1 MRRTMHYMVAMAAA
15 LWMALPQVKAQTVNL
30 DFDPGIMYVKR
41 NEGMHINFQEGNE
54 WEITFTALD
63 TLGNEYYSPVGME
76 LKGGVYGDSTY
87 VVLQT
92 IDSILMYQPEPVMQ
106 AGVFVITEEYFPY
119 IAQVDSNTTI
129 HFYAD
134 VPLPLPAEGQ
144 KVVCNTFKEPLRVGF
159 MGTVLEKRRE
169 GNIIVMVCDPKVER
183 IRDFYQE
190 FIYCGKGGE
199 TKEETEARER
209 IERTHRVRRGVVVKA
224 ADKKKDEFKVIENPD
239 INIPFSWELNK
250 EGLKFPANEN
260 DGDAEWK
267 ELHKYAKG
275 KGSGTGKF
283 GSNATLEAY
292 LQGLLTIIADKQDE
306 KVGLEL
312 ATGIKLKGSF
322 GVNGEIEGALAIP
335 IGGKSLSKQL
345 PGNTGI
351 VVAVGFFL
359 RGKAGFN
366 VSLVANVGADGYIA
380 FQYDEDEGLLVNKAG
395 KCGLGDIAGLTGELS
410 GEAAF
415 SLGVLGDFK
424 FFGNKAE
431 FNAYLDGMKV
441 EGKIAGVAN
450 VNIQEE
456 KPSDLYGQYK
466 AYTDVNSLK
475 RSSGL
480 VAEVKTEIKGKEMKA
495 GGQVEIASITYNFA
509 PEISGESTVYVED
522 LSQQNKVQ
530 VRMKN
535 NGESLWAS
543 DVELWIYD
551 EDEKTWA
558 KKIVL
563 GKIGAMGDSHF
574 DFTANLEMEKGH
586 TYTFC
591 PVYQPINTN
600 MHISDKAISE
610 KLYVPYNV
618 TMPEPELDKHR
629 TVTLRATHEVAH
641 IPGARAGFLY
651 TDKMTDKGQIKEIEP
666 SLEIDGTIEAEIDM
680 PVTDFT
686 VQAFVEVDG
695 KRSYSELHKL
705 TPLTD
710 ETPIIL
716 PTTDVTYN
724 SATFNMRLC
733 VGFDEYLNFLPEFEY
748 TAEGDNTPQ
757 TIAVDTKNIK
767 DGVASVKV
775 EGLNVMT
782 NYTVKA
788 IVRYAGSTYESQKT
802 DKFTTSSPIDNI
814 EVTPS
819 YTSAKFSAM
828 VMEEY
833 DVENVRVK
841 LFLAKDKKLKNPMEI
856 QTELE
861 EEFEG
866 IVATCDV
873 EDLEMDETYY
883 YKIEVRK
890 LAEKEVY
897 YSDVLQFN
905 TLNGLSAT
913 LSKPIVKSTSAT
925 LRGKT
930 TDYVLN
936 AIKEGKA
943 YSGRFYFSK
952 SKSSVTNRKSD
963 YVDVTITKADITA
976 EIEGLTSETKYY
988 CMLALELDGENVN
1001 NSEIISFTTPDP
1013 YDVTTLDAV
1022 VEDATV
1028 TLAGELTLEAY
1039 DEIKSDQYNTIY
1051 AGFEYALSK
1060 EELMSD
1066 TKEGVTRLLEVS
1078 LEKSETDALFH
1089 HTLEFEAGSLY
1100 YYRAFIYVDGKDYPA
1115 NIKTF
1120 QTLEYDGDLIPLAKK
1135 KR

>member
-1 MRRTMHYMVAMAAA
+1 MVAMAAA

-41 NEGMHINFQEGNE
+41 NEGMHISFQEGNE

-134 VPLPLPAEGQ
+134 MPLPLPAEGQ
-144 KVVCNTFKEPLRVGF
+144 KVVCNTFKEPLRLGF

-169 GNIIVMVCDPKVER
+169 GNVIVMVCDPTVER

-209 IERTHRVRRGVVVKA
+209 IERTHRMRRGVVVRA
-224 ADKKKDEFKVIENPD
+224 AEEEEPSIDDPD
-239 INIPFSWELNK
+239 IELSIDINLFGKDLPFPSNAPDKTLEEITK
-250 EGLKFPANEN
+250 KVT
-260 DGDAEWK
+260 
-267 ELHKYAKG
+267 G
-275 KGSGTGKF
+275 KGEGKF
-283 GSNATLEAY
+283 DAGITLTGTAK
-292 LQGLLTIIADKQDE
+292 GLLTIIADQKDE
-306 KVGLEL
+306 KVGIEVSLEGKLSGKASVSGSVQGAVPLRFGKAVSKKLPLNSEALL
-312 ATGIKLKGSF
+312 A
-322 GVNGEIEGALAIP
+322 A
-335 IGGKSLSKQL
+335 
-345 PGNTGI
+345 
-351 VVAVGFFL
+351 GFFL
-359 RGKAGFN
+359 RGQAE
-366 VSLVANVGADGYIA
+366 VSISSSVECSATGYLA
-380 FQYDEDEGLLVNKAG
+380 LQYDEEQGWHIRTNG
-395 KCGLGDIAGLTGELS
+395 SSSMGDMAGLKGELS
-410 GEAAF
+410 GMAAYT
-415 SLGVLGDFK
+415 LGVLGK
-424 FFGNKAE
+424 GQILNKKYDADIGL
-431 FNAYLDGMKV
+431 YLDGINL
-441 EGKIAGVAN
+441 EGKITADLN
-450 VNIQEE
+450 SNIKEDSP
-456 KPSDLYGQYK
+456 KDLYTQYK
-466 AYTDVNSLK
+466 TYSGGNHLV
-475 RSSGL
+475 RSSQ
-480 VAEVKTEIKGKEMKA
+480 VAAEVSTKIKDKDRKLGGKIVIA
-495 GGQVEIASITYNFA
+495 QVEYNFA
-509 PEISGESTVYVED
+509 PEISGESVVAIDD
-522 LSQQNKVQ
+522 LEQQNKVS
-530 VRMKN
+530 VRVKN
-535 NGESLWAS
+535 NGMSLWAA

-551 EDEKTWA
+551 EDEKAWA
-558 KKIVL
+558 KKVVL
-563 GKIGAMGDSHF
+563 GKMGALDDSDF
-574 DFTANLEMEKGH
+574 DFTANLELEKGH

-591 PVYQPINTN
+591 PVYKPINTN

-610 KLYVPYNV
+610 NWYVPYNV

-833 DVENVRVK
+833 DVENVTVK
-841 LFLAKDKKLKNPMEI
+841 LFLAKDKKLNNPMEI

-913 LSKPIVKSTSAT
+913 ISKPIVKSTSAT

-1066 TKEGVTRLLEVS
+1066 SKEGVTRLLEVS

-1089 HTLEFEAGSLY
+1089 HTLEFEPGSLY

-1135 KR
+1135 K

>member
-1 MRRTMHYMVAMAAA
+1 MVAMAAA

-41 NEGMHINFQEGNE
+41 NEGMHISFQEGNE

-106 AGVFVITEEYFPY
+106 SGVFVITEEYFPY

-134 VPLPLPAEGQ
+134 VPLPLPVEGQ
-144 KVVCNTFKEPLRVGF
+144 KVVCNTFKEPLRLGF

-169 GNIIVMVCDPKVER
+169 GNVIVMVCDPTVER

-209 IERTHRVRRGVVVKA
+209 IERTHRMRRGVVVRA
-224 ADKKKDEFKVIENPD
+224 AEEEEPSIDDPD
-239 INIPFSWELNK
+239 IELSIDINLFGKDLPFPSNAPDKTLEEITK
-250 EGLKFPANEN
+250 KVT
-260 DGDAEWK
+260 
-267 ELHKYAKG
+267 G
-275 KGSGTGKF
+275 KGEGKF
-283 GSNATLEAY
+283 DAGITLTGTAK
-292 LQGLLTIIADKQDE
+292 GLLTIIADQKDE
-306 KVGLEL
+306 KVGIEVSLEGKLSGKASVSGSVQGAVPLRFGKAVSKKLPLNSEALL
-312 ATGIKLKGSF
+312 A
-322 GVNGEIEGALAIP
+322 A
-335 IGGKSLSKQL
+335 
-345 PGNTGI
+345 
-351 VVAVGFFL
+351 GFFL
-359 RGKAGFN
+359 RGQAE
-366 VSLVANVGADGYIA
+366 VSISSSVECSATGYLA
-380 FQYDEDEGLLVNKAG
+380 LQYDEEQGWHIRTNG
-395 KCGLGDIAGLTGELS
+395 SSSMGDMAGLKGELS
-410 GEAAF
+410 GMAAYT
-415 SLGVLGDFK
+415 LGVLGK
-424 FFGNKAE
+424 GQILNKKYDADIGL
-431 FNAYLDGMKV
+431 YLDGINL
-441 EGKIAGVAN
+441 EGKITADLN
-450 VNIQEE
+450 SNIKEDSP
-456 KPSDLYGQYK
+456 KDLYTQYK
-466 AYTDVNSLK
+466 TYSGGNHLV
-475 RSSGL
+475 RSSQ
-480 VAEVKTEIKGKEMKA
+480 VAAEVSTKIKDKDRKLGGKIVIA
-495 GGQVEIASITYNFA
+495 QVEYNFA
-509 PEISGESTVYVED
+509 PEISGESVVAVDD
-522 LSQQNKVQ
+522 LEQQNKVS
-530 VRMKN
+530 VRVKN
-535 NGESLWAS
+535 NGMSLWAA

-551 EDEKTWA
+551 EDEKAWA
-558 KKIVL
+558 KKVVL
-563 GKIGAMGDSHF
+563 GKMGALDDSDF
-574 DFTANLEMEKGH
+574 DFTANLELEKGH

-591 PVYQPINTN
+591 PVYKPINTN

-610 KLYVPYNV
+610 NWYVPYNV

-833 DVENVRVK
+833 DVENVTVK
-841 LFLAKDKKLKNPMEI
+841 LFLAKDKKLNNPMEI

-913 LSKPIVKSTSAT
+913 ISKPIVKSTSAT

-1066 TKEGVTRLLEVS
+1066 SKEGVTRLLEVS

-1089 HTLEFEAGSLY
+1089 HTLEFEPGSLY

-1135 KR
+1135 K

>member
-1 MRRTMHYMVAMAAA
+1 MHYMVAMAAA

-41 NEGMHINFQEGNE
+41 NEGMHISFQEGNE

-106 AGVFVITEEYFPY
+106 SGVFVITEEYFPY

-134 VPLPLPAEGQ
+134 MPLPLPAEGQ
-144 KVVCNTFKEPLRVGF
+144 KVVCNTFKEPLRLGF

-169 GNIIVMVCDPKVER
+169 GNVIVMVCDPTVER

-209 IERTHRVRRGVVVKA
+209 IERTHRMRRGVVVRA
-224 ADKKKDEFKVIENPD
+224 AEEEEPSIDDPD
-239 INIPFSWELNK
+239 IELSIDINLFGKDLPFPSNAPDKTLEEITK
-250 EGLKFPANEN
+250 KVT
-260 DGDAEWK
+260 
-267 ELHKYAKG
+267 G
-275 KGSGTGKF
+275 KGEGKF
-283 GSNATLEAY
+283 DAGITLTGTAK
-292 LQGLLTIIADKQDE
+292 GLLTIIADQKDE
-306 KVGLEL
+306 KVGIEVSLEGKLSGKASVSGSVQGAVPLRFGKAVSKKLPLNSEALL
-312 ATGIKLKGSF
+312 A
-322 GVNGEIEGALAIP
+322 A
-335 IGGKSLSKQL
+335 
-345 PGNTGI
+345 
-351 VVAVGFFL
+351 GFFL
-359 RGKAGFN
+359 RGQAE
-366 VSLVANVGADGYIA
+366 VSISSSVECSATGYLA
-380 FQYDEDEGLLVNKAG
+380 LQYDEEQGWHVRTNG
-395 KCGLGDIAGLTGELS
+395 SSSMGDMAGLKGELS
-410 GEAAF
+410 GMAAYT
-415 SLGVLGDFK
+415 LGVLGK
-424 FFGNKAE
+424 GQILNKKYDADIGL
-431 FNAYLDGMKV
+431 YLDGINL
-441 EGKIAGVAN
+441 EGKITADLN
-450 VNIQEE
+450 SNIKEDSP
-456 KPSDLYGQYK
+456 KDLYTQYK
-466 AYTDVNSLK
+466 TYSGGNHLV
-475 RSSGL
+475 RSSQ
-480 VAEVKTEIKGKEMKA
+480 VAAEVSTKIKDKDRKLGGKIVIA
-495 GGQVEIASITYNFA
+495 QVEYNFA
-509 PEISGESTVYVED
+509 PEISGESVVAIDD
-522 LSQQNKVQ
+522 LEQQNKVS
-530 VRMKN
+530 VRVKN
-535 NGESLWAS
+535 NGMSLWAA

-551 EDEKTWA
+551 EDEKAWA
-558 KKIVL
+558 KKVVL
-563 GKIGAMGDSHF
+563 GKMGALDDSDF
-574 DFTANLEMEKGH
+574 DFTANLELEKGH

-591 PVYQPINTN
+591 PVYKPINTN

-610 KLYVPYNV
+610 NWYVPYNV

-833 DVENVRVK
+833 DVENVTVK
-841 LFLAKDKKLKNPMEI
+841 LFLAKDKKLNNPMEI

-913 LSKPIVKSTSAT
+913 ISKPIVKSTSAT

-1060 EELMSD
+1060 EALMSD
-1066 TKEGVTRLLEVS
+1066 SKEGVTRLLEVS

-1089 HTLEFEAGSLY
+1089 HTLEFDPGSLY

-1135 KR
+1135 K

>member
-41 NEGMHINFQEGNE
+41 NEGMHISFQEGNE

-106 AGVFVITEEYFPY
+106 SGVFVITEEYFPY

-144 KVVCNTFKEPLRVGF
+144 KVVCNTFKEPLRLGF

-169 GNIIVMVCDPKVER
+169 GNVIVMVCDPTVER

-209 IERTHRVRRGVVVKA
+209 IERTHRMRRGVVVRA
-224 ADKKKDEFKVIENPD
+224 AEEEEPSIDDPD
-239 INIPFSWELNK
+239 IELSIDINLFGKNLPFPSNAPDKTLEEITK
-250 EGLKFPANEN
+250 KVT
-260 DGDAEWK
+260 
-267 ELHKYAKG
+267 G
-275 KGSGTGKF
+275 KGEGKF
-283 GSNATLEAY
+283 DAGITLTGTAK
-292 LQGLLTIIADKQDE
+292 GLLTIIADQKDE
-306 KVGLEL
+306 KVGIEVSLEGKLSGKASVSGSVQGAVPLRFGKAVSKKLPLNSEALL
-312 ATGIKLKGSF
+312 A
-322 GVNGEIEGALAIP
+322 A
-335 IGGKSLSKQL
+335 
-345 PGNTGI
+345 
-351 VVAVGFFL
+351 GFFL
-359 RGKAGFN
+359 RGQAE
-366 VSLVANVGADGYIA
+366 VSISSSVECSATGYLA
-380 FQYDEDEGLLVNKAG
+380 LQYDEEQGWHIRTNG
-395 KCGLGDIAGLTGELS
+395 SSSMGDMAGLKGELS
-410 GEAAF
+410 GMAAYT
-415 SLGVLGDFK
+415 LGVLGK
-424 FFGNKAE
+424 GQILNKKYDADIGL
-431 FNAYLDGMKV
+431 YLDGINL
-441 EGKIAGVAN
+441 EGKITADLN
-450 VNIQEE
+450 SNIKEDSP
-456 KPSDLYGQYK
+456 KDLYTQYK
-466 AYTDVNSLK
+466 TYSGGNHLV
-475 RSSGL
+475 RSSQ
-480 VAEVKTEIKGKEMKA
+480 VAAEVSTKIKDKDRKLGGKIVIA
-495 GGQVEIASITYNFA
+495 QVEYNFA
-509 PEISGESTVYVED
+509 PEISGESVVAIDD
-522 LSQQNKVQ
+522 LEQQNKVS
-530 VRMKN
+530 VRVKN
-535 NGESLWAS
+535 NGMSLWAA

-551 EDEKTWA
+551 EDEKAWA
-558 KKIVL
+558 KKVVL
-563 GKIGAMGDSHF
+563 GKMGALDDSDF
-574 DFTANLEMEKGH
+574 DFTANLELEKGH

-610 KLYVPYNV
+610 NWYVPYNV
-618 TMPEPELDKHR
+618 KMPEPELDKHR

-833 DVENVRVK
+833 DVENVTVK
-841 LFLAKDKKLKNPMEI
+841 LFLAKDKKLNNPKEI

-913 LSKPIVKSTSAT
+913 ISKPIVKSTSAT

-1051 AGFEYALSK
+1051 AGFEYALTK
-1060 EELMSD
+1060 EALMSD

-1089 HTLEFEAGSLY
+1089 HTLEFDPGSLY

-1135 KR
+1135 K

>member
-1 MRRTMHYMVAMAAA
+1 MVAMAAA

-41 NEGMHINFQEGNE
+41 NEGMHISFQEGNE

-144 KVVCNTFKEPLRVGF
+144 KVVCNTFKEPLRLGF

-169 GNIIVMVCDPKVER
+169 GNVIVMVCDPTVER

-209 IERTHRVRRGVVVKA
+209 IERTHRMRRGVVVRA
-224 ADKKKDEFKVIENPD
+224 AEEEEPSIDDPD
-239 INIPFSWELNK
+239 IELSIDINLFGKDLPFPSNAPDKTLEEITK
-250 EGLKFPANEN
+250 KVT
-260 DGDAEWK
+260 
-267 ELHKYAKG
+267 G
-275 KGSGTGKF
+275 KGEGKF
-283 GSNATLEAY
+283 DAGITLTGTAK
-292 LQGLLTIIADKQDE
+292 GLLTIIADQKDE
-306 KVGLEL
+306 KVGIEVSLEGKLSGKASVSGSVQGAVPLRFGKAVSKKLPLNSEALL
-312 ATGIKLKGSF
+312 A
-322 GVNGEIEGALAIP
+322 A
-335 IGGKSLSKQL
+335 
-345 PGNTGI
+345 
-351 VVAVGFFL
+351 GFFL
-359 RGKAGFN
+359 RGQAE
-366 VSLVANVGADGYIA
+366 VSISSSVECSATGYLA
-380 FQYDEDEGLLVNKAG
+380 LQYDEEQGWHIRTNG
-395 KCGLGDIAGLTGELS
+395 SSSMGDMAGLKGELS
-410 GEAAF
+410 GMAAYT
-415 SLGVLGDFK
+415 LGVLGK
-424 FFGNKAE
+424 GQILNKKYDADIGL
-431 FNAYLDGMKV
+431 YLDGINL
-441 EGKIAGVAN
+441 EGKITADLN
-450 VNIQEE
+450 SNIKEDSP
-456 KPSDLYGQYK
+456 KDLYTQYK
-466 AYTDVNSLK
+466 TYSGGNHLV
-475 RSSGL
+475 RSSQ
-480 VAEVKTEIKGKEMKA
+480 VAAEVSTKIKDKDRKLGGKIVIA
-495 GGQVEIASITYNFA
+495 QVEYNFA
-509 PEISGESTVYVED
+509 PEISGESVVAVDD
-522 LSQQNKVQ
+522 LEQQNKVS
-530 VRMKN
+530 VRVKN
-535 NGESLWAS
+535 NGMSLWAA

-551 EDEKTWA
+551 EDEKAWA
-558 KKIVL
+558 KKVVL
-563 GKIGAMGDSHF
+563 GKMGALDDSDF
-574 DFTANLEMEKGH
+574 DFTANLELEKGH

-591 PVYQPINTN
+591 PVYKPINTN

-610 KLYVPYNV
+610 NWYVPYNV

-833 DVENVRVK
+833 DVENVTVK
-841 LFLAKDKKLKNPMEI
+841 LFLAKDKKLNNPMEI

-913 LSKPIVKSTSAT
+913 ISKPIVKSTSAT

-1051 AGFEYALSK
+1051 AGFEYALTK
-1060 EELMSD
+1060 EALMSD

-1089 HTLEFEAGSLY
+1089 HTLEFDPGSLY

-1135 KR
+1135 K

>member
-1 MRRTMHYMVAMAAA
+1 MVAMAAA

-41 NEGMHINFQEGNE
+41 NEGMHISFQEGNE

-134 VPLPLPAEGQ
+134 MPLPLPAEGQ
-144 KVVCNTFKEPLRVGF
+144 KVVCNTFKEPLRLGF

-169 GNIIVMVCDPKVER
+169 GNVIVMVCDPTVER

-209 IERTHRVRRGVVVKA
+209 IERTHRMRRGVVVRA
-224 ADKKKDEFKVIENPD
+224 AEEEEPSIDDPD
-239 INIPFSWELNK
+239 IELSIDINLFGKDLPFPSNAPDKTLEEITK
-250 EGLKFPANEN
+250 KVT
-260 DGDAEWK
+260 
-267 ELHKYAKG
+267 G
-275 KGSGTGKF
+275 KGEGKF
-283 GSNATLEAY
+283 DAGITLTGTAK
-292 LQGLLTIIADKQDE
+292 GLLTIIADQKDE
-306 KVGLEL
+306 KVGIEVSLEGKLSGKASVSGSVQGAVPLRFGKAVSKKLPLNSEALL
-312 ATGIKLKGSF
+312 A
-322 GVNGEIEGALAIP
+322 A
-335 IGGKSLSKQL
+335 
-345 PGNTGI
+345 
-351 VVAVGFFL
+351 GFFL
-359 RGKAGFN
+359 RGQAE
-366 VSLVANVGADGYIA
+366 VSISSSVECSATGYLA
-380 FQYDEDEGLLVNKAG
+380 LQYDEEQGWHIRTNG
-395 KCGLGDIAGLTGELS
+395 SSSMGDMAGLKGELS
-410 GEAAF
+410 GMAAYT
-415 SLGVLGDFK
+415 LGVLGK
-424 FFGNKAE
+424 GQILNKKYDADIGL
-431 FNAYLDGMKV
+431 YLDGINL
-441 EGKIAGVAN
+441 EGKITADLN
-450 VNIQEE
+450 SNIKEDSP
-456 KPSDLYGQYK
+456 KDLYTQYK
-466 AYTDVNSLK
+466 TYSGGNHLV
-475 RSSGL
+475 RSSQ
-480 VAEVKTEIKGKEMKA
+480 VAAEVSTKIKDKDRKLGGKIVIA
-495 GGQVEIASITYNFA
+495 QVEYNFA
-509 PEISGESTVYVED
+509 PEISGESVVAVDD
-522 LSQQNKVQ
+522 LEQQNKVS
-530 VRMKN
+530 VRVKN
-535 NGESLWAS
+535 NGMSLWAA

-551 EDEKTWA
+551 EDEKAWA
-558 KKIVL
+558 KKVVL
-563 GKIGAMGDSHF
+563 GKMGALDDSDF
-574 DFTANLEMEKGH
+574 DFTANLELEKGH

-591 PVYQPINTN
+591 PVYKPINTN

-610 KLYVPYNV
+610 NWYVPYNV

-833 DVENVRVK
+833 DVENVTVK
-841 LFLAKDKKLKNPMEI
+841 LFLAKDKKLNNPMEI

-913 LSKPIVKSTSAT
+913 ISKPIVKSTSAT

-976 EIEGLTSETKYY
+976 DIEGLTSETKYY

-1066 TKEGVTRLLEVS
+1066 SKEGVTRLLEVS

-1089 HTLEFEAGSLY
+1089 HTLEFEPGSLY

-1135 KR
+1135 K

>member
-1 MRRTMHYMVAMAAA
+1 MVAMAAA

-41 NEGMHINFQEGNE
+41 NEGMHISFQEGNE

-144 KVVCNTFKEPLRVGF
+144 KVVCNTFKEPLRLGF

-169 GNIIVMVCDPKVER
+169 GNVIVMVCDPTVER

-209 IERTHRVRRGVVVKA
+209 IERTHRMRRGVVVRA
-224 ADKKKDEFKVIENPD
+224 AEEEEPSIDDPD
-239 INIPFSWELNK
+239 IELSIDINLFGKDLPFPSNAPDKTLEEITK
-250 EGLKFPANEN
+250 KVT
-260 DGDAEWK
+260 
-267 ELHKYAKG
+267 G
-275 KGSGTGKF
+275 KGEGKF
-283 GSNATLEAY
+283 DAGITLTGTAK
-292 LQGLLTIIADKQDE
+292 GLLTIIADQKDE
-306 KVGLEL
+306 KVGIEVSLEGKLSGKASVSGSVQGAVPLRFGKAVSKKLPLNSEALL
-312 ATGIKLKGSF
+312 A
-322 GVNGEIEGALAIP
+322 A
-335 IGGKSLSKQL
+335 
-345 PGNTGI
+345 
-351 VVAVGFFL
+351 GFFL
-359 RGKAGFN
+359 RGQAE
-366 VSLVANVGADGYIA
+366 VSISSSVECSATGYLA
-380 FQYDEDEGLLVNKAG
+380 LQYDEEQGWHIRTNG
-395 KCGLGDIAGLTGELS
+395 SSSMGDMAGLKGELS
-410 GEAAF
+410 GMAAYT
-415 SLGVLGDFK
+415 LGVLGK
-424 FFGNKAE
+424 GQILNKKYDADIGL
-431 FNAYLDGMKV
+431 YLDGINL
-441 EGKIAGVAN
+441 EGKITADLN
-450 VNIQEE
+450 SNIKEDSP
-456 KPSDLYGQYK
+456 KDLYTQYK
-466 AYTDVNSLK
+466 TYSGGNHLV
-475 RSSGL
+475 RSSQ
-480 VAEVKTEIKGKEMKA
+480 VAAEVSTKIKDKDRKLGGKIVIA
-495 GGQVEIASITYNFA
+495 QVEYNFA
-509 PEISGESTVYVED
+509 PETSGESVVAVDD
-522 LSQQNKVQ
+522 LEQQNKVS
-530 VRMKN
+530 VRVKN
-535 NGESLWAS
+535 NGMSLWAA

-551 EDEKTWA
+551 EDEKAWA
-558 KKIVL
+558 KKVVL
-563 GKIGAMGDSHF
+563 GKMGALDDSDF
-574 DFTANLEMEKGH
+574 DFTANLELEKGH

-591 PVYQPINTN
+591 PVYKPINTN

-833 DVENVRVK
+833 DVENVTVK
-841 LFLAKDKKLKNPMEI
+841 LFLAKDKKLNNPMEI

-866 IVATCDV
+866 IVGTCDV

-913 LSKPIVKSTSAT
+913 ISKPIVKSTSAT

-1066 TKEGVTRLLEVS
+1066 SKEGVTRLLEVS

-1089 HTLEFEAGSLY
+1089 HTLEFEPGSLY

-1135 KR
+1135 K

>member
-1 MRRTMHYMVAMAAA
+1 MVAMAAA

-41 NEGMHINFQEGNE
+41 NEGMHISFQEGNE

-76 LKGGVYGDSTY
+76 LKGGVYGDSSY

-134 VPLPLPAEGQ
+134 MPLPLPAEGQ
-144 KVVCNTFKEPLRVGF
+144 KVVCNTFKEPLRLGF

-169 GNIIVMVCDPKVER
+169 GNVIVMVCDPTVER

-209 IERTHRVRRGVVVKA
+209 IERTHRMRRGVVVRA
-224 ADKKKDEFKVIENPD
+224 AEEEEPSIDDPD
-239 INIPFSWELNK
+239 IELSIDISLFGKDLPFPSNAPDKTLEEITK
-250 EGLKFPANEN
+250 KVT
-260 DGDAEWK
+260 
-267 ELHKYAKG
+267 G
-275 KGSGTGKF
+275 KGEGKF
-283 GSNATLEAY
+283 DAGITLTGTAK
-292 LQGLLTIIADKQDE
+292 GLLTIIADQKDE
-306 KVGLEL
+306 KVGIEVSLEGKLSGKASVSGSVQGAVPLRFGKAVSKKLPLNSEALL
-312 ATGIKLKGSF
+312 A
-322 GVNGEIEGALAIP
+322 A
-335 IGGKSLSKQL
+335 
-345 PGNTGI
+345 
-351 VVAVGFFL
+351 GFFL
-359 RGKAGFN
+359 RGQAE
-366 VSLVANVGADGYIA
+366 VSISSSVECSATGYLA
-380 FQYDEDEGLLVNKAG
+380 LQYDEEQGWHVRTNG
-395 KCGLGDIAGLTGELS
+395 SSSMGDMAGLKGELS
-410 GEAAF
+410 GMAAYT
-415 SLGVLGDFK
+415 LGVLGK
-424 FFGNKAE
+424 GQILNKKYDADIGL
-431 FNAYLDGMKV
+431 YLDGINL
-441 EGKIAGVAN
+441 EGKITADLN
-450 VNIQEE
+450 SNIKEDSP
-456 KPSDLYGQYK
+456 KDLYTQYK
-466 AYTDVNSLK
+466 TYSGGNHLV
-475 RSSGL
+475 RSSQ
-480 VAEVKTEIKGKEMKA
+480 VAAEVSTKIKDKDRKLGGKIVIA
-495 GGQVEIASITYNFA
+495 QVEYNFA
-509 PEISGESTVYVED
+509 PEISGESVVAIDD
-522 LSQQNKVQ
+522 LEQQNKVS
-530 VRMKN
+530 VRVKN
-535 NGESLWAS
+535 NGMSLWAA

-551 EDEKTWA
+551 EDEKAWA
-558 KKIVL
+558 KKVVL
-563 GKIGAMGDSHF
+563 GKMGALDDSDF
-574 DFTANLEMEKGH
+574 DFTANLELEKGH

-591 PVYQPINTN
+591 PVYKPINTN

-833 DVENVRVK
+833 DVENVTVK
-841 LFLAKDKKLKNPMEI
+841 LFLAKDKKLNNPMEI

-913 LSKPIVKSTSAT
+913 ISKPIVKSTSAT

-1066 TKEGVTRLLEVS
+1066 SKEGVTRLLEVS
-1078 LEKSETDALFH
+1078 LEKGETDALFH
-1089 HTLEFEAGSLY
+1089 HTLVFEPGSLY

-1135 KR
+1135 K